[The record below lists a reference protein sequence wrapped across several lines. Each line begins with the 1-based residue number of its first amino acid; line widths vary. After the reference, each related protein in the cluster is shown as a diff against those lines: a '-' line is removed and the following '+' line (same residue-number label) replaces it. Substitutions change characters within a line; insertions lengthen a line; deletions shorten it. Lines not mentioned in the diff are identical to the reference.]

1 MVYTFFSVDPWILAA
16 RPNEYHGALRSGAIV
31 KGGGF
36 EVGRCTNMYK
46 ITDSPFVFQIPK
58 FLDVRSPI
66 FHIVHIQMV
75 NLFYANILLATCETH
90 SLTHTRSS
98 TKFYLDT
105 NILAIEAF
113 TNSYFFS
120 IDTVKTQKANFLF
133 KAWKCATTEWWAVR
147 FLHRLQQEVGQ
158 IMECTIP
165 QQMCITQD
173 RRGFKVNGNGGY
185 ELLSCLADLDGQ
197 QYLFQIRI
205 TPYNF
210 TPRHR
215 TFTVSAIS
223 DDICS

>member
-1 MVYTFFSVDPWILAA
+1 MACLLKYIFGRILGVAPTKA
-16 RPNEYHGALRSGAIV
+16 FPRTCFNSRPPHVHSQV
-31 KGGGF
+31 KQ
-36 EVGRCTNMYK
+36 
-46 ITDSPFVFQIPK
+46 P
-58 FLDVRSPI
+58 
-66 FHIVHIQMV
+66 
-75 NLFYANILLATCETH
+75 
-90 SLTHTRSS
+90 
-98 TKFYLDT
+98 
-105 NILAIEAF
+105 
-113 TNSYFFS
+113 
-120 IDTVKTQKANFLF
+120 
-133 KAWKCATTEWWAVR
+133 AWKCATTEWWAVR

-173 RRGFKVNGNGGY
+173 HRGFKVNGSGGY

>member
-1 MVYTFFSVDPWILAA
+1 MVYTFFSVDPWILSA
-16 RPNEYHGALRSGAIV
+16 RLNEYHGALRAGAIV
-31 KGGGF
+31 KVGGF

-46 ITDSPFVFQIPK
+46 RTDSPFIFQPNPKVFGG
-58 FLDVRSPI
+58 
-66 FHIVHIQMV
+66 
-75 NLFYANILLATCETH
+75 NLYLNSTPA
-90 SLTHTRSS
+90 

-113 TNSYFFS
+113 TNRLSHVHVS
-120 IDTVKTQKANFLF
+120 IAGLHTYIATSNNQTQKANFLF
-133 KAWKCATTEWWAVR
+133 KAWKYATTEWLVVR
-147 FLHRLQQEVGQ
+147 FLHRLQQGVGQ
-158 IMECTIP
+158 IMDCTIP

-173 RRGFKVNGNGGY
+173 RRGFKVNGSGGY
-185 ELLSCLADLDGQ
+185 ELSSCLADLDGQ

>member
-66 FHIVHIQMV
+66 FC
-75 NLFYANILLATCETH
+75 NLYLNSTPA
-90 SLTHTRSS
+90 

-113 TNSYFFS
+113 TNRLSHVHVS
-120 IDTVKTQKANFLF
+120 IAG
-133 KAWKCATTEWWAVR
+133 
-147 FLHRLQQEVGQ
+147 LHTYIAKSNNQ
-158 IMECTIP
+158 
-165 QQMCITQD
+165 
-173 RRGFKVNGNGGY
+173 NGGPY
-185 ELLSCLADLDGQ
+185 VSCTGCSRKLDKSWSAL
-197 QYLFQIRI
+197 YR
-205 TPYNF
+205 NKC
-210 TPRHR
+210 
-215 TFTVSAIS
+215 VSPKIAGVLRLMAVEGMS
-223 DDICS
+223 F